1 MTEQCLTLY
10 YSILEFIISLTCH
23 SPFGFS
29 SSLSKLYTESQLEV
43 SEESK
48 YSIVVEYVKD
58 ESHGMGKII
67 DKYVS

>member
-1 MTEQCLTLY
+1 MREQCLTLY
-10 YSILEFIISLTCH
+10 YNILEFIISLTCH
-23 SPFGFS
+23 SPF